1 MVGKNNFSMKI
12 IITESQYSLLTEID
26 VNNLDD
32 LERLGDYYDVVPKST
47 QKKFAEFL
55 ELVRKSGLVNMFES
69 GQFLFMTKDHFDDM
83 IKFRSHRENF
93 DDRKKEIIENISSE
107 IDMIRNLMIGSAI
120 QYLEKNDLSL
130 TDRNIQSTIKKIIN
144 NTLSFWMQNLIKKS

>member
-1 MVGKNNFSMKI
+1 MKI
-12 IITESQYSLLTEID
+12 LISEKQFKLISEID

-32 LERLGDYYDVVPKST
+32 LERLGDYYEIVPKSV
-47 QKKFAEFL
+47 QKRLAEFL
-55 ELVRKSGLVNMFES
+55 ELVKQSGLVNMFEA

-93 DDRKKEIIENISSE
+93 DDKKKEIIENISSE

-120 QYLEKNDLSL
+120 QYLEKNNLNL
-130 TDRNIQSTIKKIIN
+130 TDQNIRSTIKKIIT
-144 NTLSFWMQNLIKKS
+144 NTLSYWMQNLVRKS

>member
-1 MVGKNNFSMKI
+1 MKI
-12 IITESQYSLLTEID
+12 LISEKQFKLISEID

-32 LERLGDYYDVVPKST
+32 LERLGDYYEIVPKT
-47 QKKFAEFL
+47 VQKRLAEFL
-55 ELVRKSGLVNMFES
+55 ELVRQSGLVNMFDA

-93 DDRKKEIIENISSE
+93 DDRKKEIIKNISSE

-120 QYLEKNDLSL
+120 QYLEKNNLNL
-130 TDRNIQSTIKKIIN
+130 TDQNIRSTIKKIIT
-144 NTLSFWMQNLIKKS
+144 NTLSYWMQNLVRKS

>member
-1 MVGKNNFSMKI
+1 MKI
-12 IITESQYSLLTEID
+12 LISEKQFKLISELD

-32 LERLGDYYDVVPKST
+32 LERLGDYYEIVPKT
-47 QKKFAEFL
+47 VQKRLAEFL
-55 ELVRKSGLVNMFES
+55 ELVRQSGLVNMFEA

-93 DDRKKEIIENISSE
+93 DDRKKEIIKNISSE

-120 QYLEKNDLSL
+120 QHLEKNNLNL
-130 TDRNIQSTIKKIIN
+130 TDQNIRSTIKKIIT
-144 NTLSFWMQNLIKKS
+144 NTLSYWMQNLIRKS

>member
-1 MVGKNNFSMKI
+1 MKI
-12 IITESQYSLLTEID
+12 IISEKQLKLLSELD

-32 LERLGDYYDVVPKST
+32 LERLGDYYDIVPKSV
-47 QKKFAEFL
+47 QKKFAKFL
-55 ELVRKSGLVNMFES
+55 ELVRQSGLVNMFEA

-93 DDRKKEIIENISSE
+93 DDRKKEIIKNISSE

-130 TDRNIQSTIKKIIN
+130 TDRNIQSTIKKIIK
-144 NTLSFWMQNLIKKS
+144 NTLAYWIQNLIKKS

>member
-1 MVGKNNFSMKI
+1 MKI
-12 IITESQYSLLTEID
+12 IISEKQLKLLSELD

-32 LERLGDYYDVVPKST
+32 LERLGDYYDIVPKSV

-55 ELVRKSGLVNMFES
+55 ELVKQSGLVNMFEA

-93 DDRKKEIIENISSE
+93 DDRKKEIIKNISSE

-130 TDRNIQSTIKKIIN
+130 TDRNIQSTIKKIIS
-144 NTLSFWMQNLIKKS
+144 NTLAYWMQNLIKKS

>member
-1 MVGKNNFSMKI
+1 MGKNNFSMKI
-12 IITESQYSLLTEID
+12 IITESQYNLLTEID

-120 QYLEKNDLSL
+120 QYLEKNDLNL

>member
-1 MVGKNNFSMKI
+1 MKI

>member
-1 MVGKNNFSMKI
+1 MKI
-12 IITESQYSLLTEID
+12 LITQSQFNLISEID
-26 VNNLDD
+26 INNLDD
-32 LERLGDYYDVVPKST
+32 LERLGDYYDIVPKSI
-47 QKKFAEFL
+47 QRRLAEFL
-55 ELVRKSGLVNMFES
+55 ELVRKSGLVNMFEA

-93 DDRKKEIIENISSE
+93 DDRKKEIIKNISSE

-130 TDRNIQSTIKKIIN
+130 TDRNIQSTIKKIIK
-144 NTLSFWMQNLIKKS
+144 NTLAYWAQNLIKKS

>member
-1 MVGKNNFSMKI
+1 MKI
-12 IITESQYSLLTEID
+12 LISEKQFKLISEID

-32 LERLGDYYDVVPKST
+32 LERLGDYYEIVPKSV
-47 QKKFAEFL
+47 QKRLAEFL
-55 ELVRKSGLVNMFES
+55 ELVKQSGLVNMFEA

-120 QYLEKNDLSL
+120 QYLEKNNLNL
-130 TDRNIQSTIKKIIN
+130 TDQNIRSTIKKIIT
-144 NTLSFWMQNLIKKS
+144 NTLSYWMQNLIRKS

>member
-1 MVGKNNFSMKI
+1 MKI
-12 IITESQYSLLTEID
+12 LISEKQFKLISEID

-32 LERLGDYYDVVPKST
+32 LERLGDYYEIVPKT
-47 QKKFAEFL
+47 VQKRLAEFL
-55 ELVRKSGLVNMFES
+55 ELVRQSGLVNMFEA

-93 DDRKKEIIENISSE
+93 DDRKKEIIKNISSE

-120 QYLEKNDLSL
+120 QYLEKNNLNL
-130 TDRNIQSTIKKIIN
+130 TDQNIRSTIKKIIT
-144 NTLSFWMQNLIKKS
+144 NTLSYWMQNLIRKS

>member
-1 MVGKNNFSMKI
+1 MKI
-12 IITESQYSLLTEID
+12 LISEKQFKLISELD

-32 LERLGDYYDVVPKST
+32 LERLGAYYEIVPKT
-47 QKKFAEFL
+47 VQKRLAEFL
-55 ELVRKSGLVNMFES
+55 ELVRQSGLVNMFEA

-107 IDMIRNLMIGSAI
+107 VDMIRNLMIGCAI
-120 QYLEKNDLSL
+120 QYLEKNNLNL
-130 TDRNIQSTIKKIIN
+130 TDQNIRSTIKKIIT
-144 NTLSFWMQNLIKKS
+144 NTLSYWMQNLIRKS

>member
-1 MVGKNNFSMKI
+1 MKI
-12 IITESQYSLLTEID
+12 LISEKQFKLISEID

-32 LERLGDYYDVVPKST
+32 LERLGDYYEIVPKT
-47 QKKFAEFL
+47 VQKRLAEFL
-55 ELVRKSGLVNMFES
+55 ELVRQSGLVNMFEA

-107 IDMIRNLMIGSAI
+107 VDMIRNLMIGSAI
-120 QYLEKNDLSL
+120 QYLEKNNLNL
-130 TDRNIQSTIKKIIN
+130 TDQNIRSTIKKIIT
-144 NTLSFWMQNLIKKS
+144 NTLSYWMQNLIRKS

>member
-1 MVGKNNFSMKI
+1 MKI
-12 IITESQYSLLTEID
+12 LITQSQFNLISEID
-26 VNNLDD
+26 INNLDD
-32 LERLGDYYDVVPKST
+32 LERLGDYYDIVPKSI
-47 QKKFAEFL
+47 QRRLAEFL
-55 ELVRKSGLVNMFES
+55 ELVRKSGLVNMFEA

-93 DDRKKEIIENISSE
+93 DDRKKEIIKNISSE

-130 TDRNIQSTIKKIIN
+130 TDRNIQSTIKKIIK
-144 NTLSFWMQNLIKKS
+144 NTLAYWMQNLIKKS

>member
-1 MVGKNNFSMKI
+1 MKI
-12 IITESQYSLLTEID
+12 LISEKQFKLISEID

-32 LERLGDYYDVVPKST
+32 LERLGDYYEIVPKT
-47 QKKFAEFL
+47 VQKRLAEFL
-55 ELVRKSGLVNMFES
+55 ELVRQSGLVNMFEA

-93 DDRKKEIIENISSE
+93 DDRKKEIIKNISSE

-120 QYLEKNDLSL
+120 QYLEKNNLNL
-130 TDRNIQSTIKKIIN
+130 TDQNIRSTIKKIIT
-144 NTLSFWMQNLIKKS
+144 NTLSYWMQNLVRKS

>member
-1 MVGKNNFSMKI
+1 MKI
-12 IITESQYSLLTEID
+12 LISEKQFKLISEID

-32 LERLGDYYDVVPKST
+32 LERLGDYYEIVPKSV
-47 QKKFAEFL
+47 QKRLAEFL
-55 ELVRKSGLVNMFES
+55 ELVKQSGLVNMFEA

-120 QYLEKNDLSL
+120 QYLEKNNLNL
-130 TDRNIQSTIKKIIN
+130 TDQNIRSTIKKIIT
-144 NTLSFWMQNLIKKS
+144 NTLSYWMQNLVRKS

>member
-1 MVGKNNFSMKI
+1 MKI
-12 IITESQYSLLTEID
+12 LITQSQFNLISEID
-26 VNNLDD
+26 INNLDD
-32 LERLGDYYDVVPKST
+32 LERLGDYYDIVPKSI
-47 QKKFAEFL
+47 QRRLAEFL
-55 ELVRKSGLVNMFES
+55 ELVRKSGLVNMFEA

-93 DDRKKEIIENISSE
+93 DDRKKEIIKNISSE

-130 TDRNIQSTIKKIIN
+130 TDRNIQSTIKKIIK
-144 NTLSFWMQNLIKKS
+144 NTLAYLMKNLIKKS

>member
-12 IITESQYSLLTEID
+12 IITESQYNLLTEID

-93 DDRKKEIIENISSE
+93 DDRKKEIIGNISSE